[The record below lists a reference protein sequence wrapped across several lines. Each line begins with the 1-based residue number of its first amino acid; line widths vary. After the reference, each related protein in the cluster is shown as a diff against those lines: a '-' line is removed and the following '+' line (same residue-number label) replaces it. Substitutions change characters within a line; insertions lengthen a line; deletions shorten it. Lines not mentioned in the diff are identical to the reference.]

1 MCLNWNFIKDVD
13 TPVRLGRCVRGPPS
27 WLWKRSRSWHY
38 RASCPCCSLTVVSGE
53 GGQPILFRYFSPL
66 NFFYQSLR
74 TYIRQKFVWAQSFK
88 TDKRS
93 QTYDS
98 WGRCVPLHVRFR
110 QSCMRENFWSI
121 QLFAPLSEWGK
132 IQKMPK
138 SHQTY
143 FIKVSVELLVR

>member
-93 QTYDS
+93 KLMTSEEDVC
-98 WGRCVPLHVRFR
+98 RCLLCSDRAACGKTFEAYNCLLLWVSEGKSKRCQKAIKPT
-110 QSCMRENFWSI
+110 
-121 QLFAPLSEWGK
+121 LS
-132 IQKMPK
+132 K
-138 SHQTY
+138 SQ
-143 FIKVSVELLVR
+143 